1 MLLASTT
8 PTDHISMPPLW
19 YACGILIGRSP
30 EEVFDFCSDLRNE
43 MVWNPKARSVEK
55 LTEGPVG
62 VGTRFLAR
70 WSNAGPTVVEIVRFD
85 RPHQW
90 ESHSITRG
98 LEVWMTGA
106 VEEDPMGAWYRAR
119 LQLRPHGIAALYA
132 PLALRAM
139 RRQEP
144 WNMQLIRD
152 TLGSSSRDG
161 SP

>member
-1 MLLASTT
+1 MRL
-8 PTDHISMPPLW
+8 
-19 YACGILIGRSP
+19 RSYTSEVSIRRLP
-30 EEVFDFCSDLRNE
+30 GDVFDFCSDLRNE
-43 MVWNPKARSVEK
+43 MAWNPKARSVEK

-70 WSNAGPTVVEIVRFD
+70 WSNAGPTVVEIVHFD

-98 LEVWMTGA
+98 LEVLMTGR
-106 VEEDPMGAWYRAR
+106 VEEDPIGAQYSLR
-119 LQLRPHGIAALYA
+119 LQLRPHGIAVLFA

-139 RRQEP
+139 RSQEP
-144 WNMQLIRD
+144 RNMQLIRAA
-152 TLGSSSRDG
+152 LESSTEVG

>member
-1 MLLASTT
+1 
-8 PTDHISMPPLW
+8 MPPLW
-19 YACGILIGRSP
+19 YACEIVIGNSP
-30 EEVFDFCSDLRNE
+30 EAVFAFCSDLRNE

-55 LTEGPVG
+55 LTDGPVG

-90 ESHSITRG
+90 ETRSITRG
-98 LEVWMTGA
+98 LEVAMTGT
-106 VEEDPMGAWYRAR
+106 VEENALGARYLAR
-119 LQLRPHGIAALYA
+119 VQLRPHGVAVLYA

-144 WNMQLIRD
+144 RSMRLIRD
-152 TLGSSSRDG
+152 TLEPSSREG